1 MKRQKALRLAGL
13 AIVLLVLAAEGILV
27 YRINSHAMQN
37 VVTVGNVNIHLTEP
51 EYERQRDEEESESE
65 TGQAIV
71 VENVKPGEKILRDPT
86 IVVEE
91 GSQTAYLR
99 TRIVVKGLTEY
110 QKNDLLE
117 HIELA
122 SGWNYNTQDGY
133 YYFKNP
139 VTAGDKVNFFSGV
152 TIPGAWKRM
161 TEGVRFQISVLAEA
175 VQASYLTPNINSD
188 CQMIGWIPTEI
199 LLQTK
204 RDLIF

>member
-1 MKRQKALRLAGL
+1 MKQKRSAREDSLLQKKSFEIVFGGMKDEKDKKALKLAGL

-27 YRINSHAMQN
+27 YHINSHAMQN
-37 VVTVGNVNIHLTEP
+37 VVTVGNVNIRLTEP

-110 QKNDLLE
+110 QK
-117 HIELA
+117 
-122 SGWNYNTQDGY
+122 
-133 YYFKNP
+133 
-139 VTAGDKVNFFSGV
+139 
-152 TIPGAWKRM
+152 TI
-161 TEGVRFQISVLAEA
+161 S
-175 VQASYLTPNINSD
+175 
-188 CQMIGWIPTEI
+188 
-199 LLQTK
+199 
-204 RDLIF
+204 